1 MKVNGP
7 GRMRTGPAKSAG
19 KAQNTSGGAFAK
31 HISNSAEPEVSAV
44 SGAVGLGSIEGLLS
58 IQETPDPTQRSKSP
72 GVRRAT
78 DILDRLE
85 DVRVGLLLGRF
96 SQGRLEALVARL
108 EEQRSGEVDP
118 TLAGLLDE
126 IELRAKVE
134 LAKLSVI

>member
-7 GRMRTGPAKSAG
+7 GRLRTGPAKSVG
-19 KAQNTSGGAFAK
+19 KGQGASGGGFAK
-31 HISNSAEPEVSAV
+31 HISSNAEPEVSAV

-58 IQETPDPTQRSKSP
+58 IQETPDPMQRSKSP
-72 GVRRAT
+72 GVRRAV

-96 SQGRLEALVARL
+96 SQSRLEALVSRL